1 MSSPFALPS
10 EVKPVKGPG
19 YADIPMGTR
28 HPTMHRYKMP
38 LLPGEVGT
46 KSCPPGVEPWVP
58 GGVQSMTNLAAS
70 ISDTK
75 ALGWWE
81 LEQALIGVGLHP
93 ELAAE
98 LRRVV
103 YAAKERGVDFQA
115 LKDEPE
121 KVLRGELA
129 AITERA
135 KDISGANAARD
146 AGIVRHDVWEI
157 NGKSAGYT
165 FSGTEQINAEIKTLR
180 ELLDAAGF
188 EVIPELCERTVRNV
202 AINAAGRFDNILM
215 HRPSGRLLMAD
226 LKTKR
231 KPFWTWLEMDA
242 QLAGYAYAEWMLDMA
257 PPGVQI
263 GAAMPEV
270 EYVSGPQSLGVDLT
284 EGVILHMPSG
294 PDAEGNWEPR
304 LHRADLVRG
313 WRTMQLA
320 REVCTVRSDGK
331 SAGRDRESYW
341 PTS

>member
-1 MSSPFALPS
+1 MTASPFALPS
-10 EVKPVKGPG
+10 EVVPVKGNG

-28 HPTMHRYKMP
+28 HPTMHRYKVP
-38 LLPGEVGT
+38 LLAGEVGT

-81 LEQALIGVGLHP
+81 LEQVLIGVGLHP
-93 ELAAE
+93 ELAGE

-115 LKDEPE
+115 LKDEPD
-121 KVLRGELA
+121 KVTRGELA

-135 KDISGANAARD
+135 KDISGANTARD

-157 NGKSAGYT
+157 FGRFGQQT
-165 FSGTEQINAEIKTLR
+165 GTEQINTEIQAMR
-180 ELLDAAGF
+180 QLLDAAGF
-188 EVIPELCERTVRNV
+188 EIIPELCERTVRNV
-202 AINAAGRFDNILM
+202 AIQAAGRFDNILM
-215 HRPSGRLLMAD
+215 HRRSGRLYMAD

-242 QLAGYAYAEWMLDMA
+242 QLAGYAYAEWMLEGSGDEITYG
-257 PPGVQI
+257 PG
-263 GAAMPEV
+263 P
-270 EYVSGPQSLGVDLT
+270 LHHVDLT
-284 EGVILHMPSG
+284 EGVILHMPSDG
-294 PDAEGNWEPR
+294 AEPR
-304 LHRADLVRG
+304 LRRADLTQG

-320 REVCTVRSDGK
+320 REVCTVRSLGK
-331 SAGRDRESYW
+331 SAGRERESYW

>member
-1 MSSPFALPS
+1 MPS
-10 EVKPVKGPG
+10 EVRPVKGPG

-28 HPTMHRYKMP
+28 HPTQHRYKVP

-75 ALGWWE
+75 ALGLWE

-146 AGIVRHDVWEI
+146 AGIVRHDVWDI
-157 NGKSAGYT
+157 NGKSAGHT
-165 FSGTEQINAEIKTLR
+165 FSGTEQINAEIRALR

-202 AINAAGRFDNILM
+202 KLIAGGKFDNILM
-215 HRPSGRLLMAD
+215 HRKSGRLVMAD

-231 KPFWTWLEMDA
+231 KPFWTWLEMDG
-242 QLAGYAYAEWMLDMA
+242 QLAGYAYAEWMLETIETS
-257 PPGVQI
+257 PGVF
-263 GAAMPEV
+263 EV
-270 EYVSGPQSLGVDLT
+270 VYVPGPKPLGVDLT
-284 EGVILHMPSG
+284 EGVILHMPSDG
-294 PDAEGNWEPR
+294 GEPR
-304 LHRADLVRG
+304 LRRADLTRG

>member
-1 MSSPFALPS
+1 MTAASPFALPS
-10 EVKPVKGPG
+10 EVVPVKGNG

-28 HPTMHRYKMP
+28 HPTMHRYKVP

-81 LEQALIGVGLHP
+81 LEQALIGLGLHP

-98 LRRVV
+98 LQRVV

-115 LKDEPE
+115 LKDEPG
-121 KVLRGELA
+121 KATRGELA
-129 AITERA
+129 AIIERA
-135 KDISGANAARD
+135 KDISGANTARD

-157 NGKSAGYT
+157 FGRFGRQT
-165 FSGTEQINAEIKTLR
+165 GTEQINTEIQAMR
-180 ELLDAAGF
+180 QLLDAAGF
-188 EVIPELCERTVRNV
+188 EIIPELCERTVRNV
-202 AINAAGRFDNILM
+202 AIQAAGRFDNILM
-215 HRPSGRLLMAD
+215 HRRSGRLYMAD

-242 QLAGYAYAEWMLDMA
+242 QLAGYAYAEYMLADGESPDQRFPLA
-257 PPGVQI
+257 PD
-263 GAAMPEV
+263 
-270 EYVSGPQSLGVDLT
+270 YVLGPKADVDLT
-284 EGVILHMPSG
+284 EGVILHMPSDG
-294 PDAEGNWEPR
+294 AEPR
-304 LHRADLVRG
+304 LRRADLTQG

-320 REVCTVRSDGK
+320 REVCTVRSLGK
-331 SAGRDRESYW
+331 SAGRERESYW